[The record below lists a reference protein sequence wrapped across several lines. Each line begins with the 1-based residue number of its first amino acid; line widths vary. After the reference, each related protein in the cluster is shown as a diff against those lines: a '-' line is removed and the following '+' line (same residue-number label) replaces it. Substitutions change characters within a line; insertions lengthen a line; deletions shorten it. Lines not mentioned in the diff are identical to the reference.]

1 MRIALTLGLV
11 ITGLT
16 ACAGHPHASGT
27 APVPADAAAPPHRAP
42 VPAPARNP
50 ESDREIA
57 RLRSQLQERNGE
69 ITGLQGQIA
78 DLQRRLSEA
87 MNEAV
92 RAMARLRTLAT
103 RAEAASAMAEAEVTV
118 QQVRQRSP
126 RADLQEADRLL
137 HTAGVEFEAEN
148 YGGAVYL
155 ATQAKR
161 SASSA
166 ENR

>member
-1 MRIALTLGLV
+1 MRIALTLTLALAGLA
-11 ITGLT
+11 
-16 ACAGHPHASGT
+16 ACAPKHPQAVTPRTTPTDS
-27 APVPADAAAPPHRAP
+27 APAPRPPAPA
-42 VPAPARNP
+42 PAPARNP
-50 ESDREIA
+50 EADREIA
-57 RLRSQLQERNGE
+57 RLRARVQDRDA
-69 ITGLQGQIA
+69 QIA
-78 DLQRRLSEA
+78 ELERRLSEA

-126 RADLQEADRLL
+126 RADLAEADRLL

-161 SASSA
+161 SATSA

>member
-1 MRIALTLGLV
+1 MRIALTLSLA
-11 ITGLT
+11 IAGLT
-16 ACAGHPHASGT
+16 ACASHQQAAAPRT
-27 APVPADAAAPPHRAP
+27 APADAPAPQHQASAP
-42 VPAPARNP
+42 AAPARNP

-57 RLRSQLQERNGE
+57 RLRAQVQDRNAQ
-69 ITGLQGQIA
+69 IT

-118 QQVRQRSP
+118 QQVKQRSP
-126 RADLQEADRLL
+126 HADLQETDRLMR
-137 HTAGVEFEAEN
+137 TASVEFEAEN

-161 SASSA
+161 SATSA
-166 ENR
+166 ESH

>member
-1 MRIALTLGLV
+1 MRLTLALV
-11 ITGLT
+11 VTGLT
-16 ACAGHPHASGT
+16 ACAG
-27 APVPADAAAPPHRAP
+27 RQ
-42 VPAPARNP
+42 PAPAPKPVPVEAPAPQPPAPAPASARTP
-50 ESDREIA
+50 EDERELG
-57 RLRSQLQERNGE
+57 RLRSQLQARNA
-69 ITGLQGQIA
+69 QVV
-78 DLQRRLSEA
+78 DLQRRLTEA

-118 QQVRQRSP
+118 QQVRPRAG

-137 HTAGVEFEAEN
+137 RSASVEFEAEN

-161 SASSA
+161 LATASAASH
-166 ENR
+166 

>member
-1 MRIALTLGLV
+1 MRIPLILTLAFAGMV
-11 ITGLT
+11 
-16 ACAGHPHASGT
+16 ACAPKHPQSAAPQATPVDTATHQAP
-27 APVPADAAAPPHRAP
+27 APVA
-42 VPAPARNP
+42 APARNP
-50 ESDREIA
+50 EADREIA
-57 RLRSQLQERNGE
+57 RLRVRVQDRDA
-69 ITGLQGQIA
+69 QIA

-126 RADLQEADRLL
+126 RADLAEADRLL
-137 HTAGVEFEAEN
+137 HTASVEFEAEN

-161 SASSA
+161 SATSA

>member
-16 ACAGHPHASGT
+16 ACAGHQQASGP
-27 APVPADAAAPPHRAP
+27 APVPADAPAPQVR
-42 VPAPARNP
+42 APARNP
-50 ESDREIA
+50 EADREIA
-57 RLRSQLQERNGE
+57 RLRSQLQDRNGE
-69 ITGLQGQIA
+69 IADLQNQIA
-78 DLQRRLSEA
+78 DLQRRLSET

-103 RAEAASAMAEAEVTV
+103 RAEAASAIAEAEVTV
-118 QQVRQRSP
+118 QQIRQRSP

-155 ATQAKR
+155 ATQTKR
-161 SASSA
+161 SATSA
-166 ENR
+166 ERH

>member
-1 MRIALTLGLV
+1 MRIALTLTLASAGL
-11 ITGLT
+11 L
-16 ACAGHPHASGT
+16 ACAPKQQQ
-27 APVPADAAAPPHRAP
+27 AAAPRTPPVDTSAAVHHAP
-42 VPAPARNP
+42 APAPAPAPARNP
-50 ESDREIA
+50 EADREIA
-57 RLRSQLQERNGE
+57 RLRARVAVRDTE
-69 ITGLQGQIA
+69 IA
-78 DLQRRLSEA
+78 DLERRLSEA

-103 RAEAASAMAEAEVTV
+103 RAEAASAVAEAQVTV

-137 HTAGVEFEAEN
+137 HSANTEFEAEN

-161 SASSA
+161 SATSA

>member
-1 MRIALTLGLV
+1 MRIALPLALTLV
-11 ITGLT
+11 GLT
-16 ACAGHPHASGT
+16 ACAPHHPAAGSAATPAKASAPSHA
-27 APVPADAAAPPHRAP
+27 A
-42 VPAPARNP
+42 PAPALYPAHNA
-50 ESDREIA
+50 EAEREIA
-57 RLRSQLQERNGE
+57 RLRSRLQDRDAE
-69 ITGLQGQIA
+69 IVE
-78 DLQRRLSEA
+78 LQRRLTEA

-118 QQVRQRSP
+118 QQVKQRSP

-137 HTAGVEFEAEN
+137 HTASVEFEAEN

-161 SASSA
+161 SAASA
-166 ENR
+166 EAH

>member
-1 MRIALTLGLV
+1 MRIALTLTLAVAGMA
-11 ITGLT
+11 G
-16 ACAGHPHASGT
+16 CAPHQQ
-27 APVPADAAAPPHRAP
+27 PAAPAP
-42 VPAPARNP
+42 APAPAEAPRPAQRPAPAPAPTPARNP
-50 ESDREIA
+50 ETDREIA
-57 RLRSQLQERNGE
+57 RLRARVAVRDTE
-69 ITGLQGQIA
+69 IA

-103 RAEAASAMAEAEVTV
+103 RAEAASAMAEAQVTV
-118 QQVRQRSP
+118 EQIRQRSP

-137 HTAGVEFEAEN
+137 RNANTEFEAEN

-161 SASSA
+161 SATSA
-166 ENR
+166 ENH

>member
-1 MRIALTLGLV
+1 MRIALRLGLV

-16 ACAGHPHASGT
+16 ACAGHQQASGPT
-27 APVPADAAAPPHRAP
+27 PVPAEAAPQHRAP
-42 VPAPARNP
+42 APAPARNP

-57 RLRSQLQERNGE
+57 HLRSQLQERNGE
-69 ITGLQGQIA
+69 IADLQSQIA

-87 MNEAV
+87 MSEAV

-118 QQVRQRSP
+118 QQVKQRTG
-126 RADLQEADRLL
+126 RADFPEADRLL
-137 HTAGVEFEAEN
+137 RSASVEFEAEN

-161 SASSA
+161 VAA
-166 ENR
+166 GNAGNH